1 MSRVFAIGDI
11 QGCLSPLNH
20 LIQKLPSNSKLI
32 CLGDIVN
39 RGPDSLGTLRRLKY
53 LQEKGLAECILGNHD
68 LNLLA
73 CDAGLRE
80 SKPLDTIDDILRAPD
95 RKDLID
101 WLRHRPMALSNG
113 KVLLVH
119 AGVLPQWSVS
129 RTLELAAEVEQAL
142 RKKTYKQFLAQ
153 MYGNTPNYWN
163 PKLKGMDRLRLIT
176 NTLTRIRFCTPEGE
190 MEFKSKEGLENGPAG
205 YIPWFEIPGRKTQE
219 IPIVFGHWS
228 TLGLLNRYR
237 VVGIDTGCVWGGT
250 LTGIDLDYLIQ
261 ENAVY
266 PSGLNDGAMKIKT
279 INVAGYDHPQRM

>member
-1 MSRVFAIGDI
+1 MTRVFAIGDI
-11 QGCLSPLNH
+11 QGCLNPLNH
-20 LIQKLPSNSKLI
+20 LIKKLPRNSRLI
-32 CLGDIVN
+32 CLGDLVN

-53 LQEKGLAECILGNHD
+53 LQENGLAECILGNHD

-95 RKDLID
+95 RKELIE

-119 AGVLPQWSVS
+119 AGVLPQWSLS

-142 RKKTYKQFLAQ
+142 RQKTYKQFLAQ
-153 MYGNTPNYWN
+153 MYGNTPNYWD

-176 NTLTRIRFCTPEGE
+176 NTLTRIRFCTPEGK
-190 MEFKSKEGLENGPAG
+190 MELNSKEGLENGPAG
-205 YIPWFEIPGRKTQE
+205 YIPWFEAPGRKTQE

-228 TLGLLNRYR
+228 TLGLLNRHR

-250 LTGIDLDYLIQ
+250 LTGIDLDHLTHTNKFNPLSLIDR
-261 ENAVY
+261 A
-266 PSGLNDGAMKIKT
+266 LKIKT
-279 INVAGYDHPQRM
+279 VSVAGYDHPQRM

>member
-1 MSRVFAIGDI
+1 MARVFAIGDI

-20 LIQKLPSNSKLI
+20 LIKKLPRNSRLI
-32 CLGDIVN
+32 CLGDLVN

-53 LQEKGLAECILGNHD
+53 LQENGLAECILGNHD

-80 SKPLDTIDDILRAPD
+80 PKPLDTIDDILRAPD
-95 RKDLID
+95 RKELIE

-142 RKKTYKQFLAQ
+142 RQKTYKQFLAQ
-153 MYGNTPNYWN
+153 MYGNTPNFWN
-163 PKLKGMDRLRLIT
+163 SKLKGMDRLRLIT

-205 YIPWFEIPGRKTQE
+205 YIPWFEAPGRKTQE

-228 TLGLLNRYR
+228 TLGLLNRHR

-250 LTGIDLDYLIQ
+250 LTAIDLNHLTNINEAKPMGLIDRT
-261 ENAVY
+261 
-266 PSGLNDGAMKIKT
+266 LKIKT
-279 INVAGYDHPQRM
+279 VSVAGYDHPLRM